1 MNRKRLLS
9 FLLAVATIF
18 NMFGAFIPV
27 AQASYKNGDTILLAD
42 KGECGKFLTY
52 NGSEIRAIT
61 LASVKNF
68 VEQLNGYIWV
78 ESKILK
84 STCFNVL
91 LPLESV

>member
-1 MNRKRLLS
+1 MHNKNIIGNYLLVSISTTSLLLS
-9 FLLAVATIF
+9 ENDLENLFE
-18 NMFGAFIPV
+18 P
-27 AQASYKNGDTILLAD
+27 YKILNSSN
-42 KGECGKFLTY
+42 KK
-52 NGSEIRAIT
+52 NIIRAIT